1 MNCFNLEIEPI
12 EQFCKYG
19 CKRKVKHEYG
29 SCFDCYKIDYQKK
42 VHNSKYKDCECRK
55 LILKKYQFCYSCLIS
70 KTKDL
75 IKS

>member
-42 VHNSKYKDCECRK
+42 NREQVFHFQGDCVFVKPKNNRRFRK
-55 LILKKYQFCYSCLIS
+55 FDE
-70 KTKDL
+70 DL
-75 IKS
+75 PGL